1 MNTTSKIRGA
11 SGKKAMYWPG
21 AGGCMF
27 TSPLQHRAGGQ
38 TTTIHYLWDG
48 NSRATSP
55 WISGRSSHT
64 DATWPVMT
72 ITETGQ
78 RGCSYTTAWAGNV
91 PKYLPADPFKA
102 AYRCFQQII
111 GDLLFSI
118 MHLEENWEHIFCT
131 LKRKQHEPF
140 AHILDCGKSSTFETK
155 SSTLGP
161 CEQWKSVIW
170 KFLPWLAELKFK
182 VEVFP
187 KDQEVK
193 PWLTLKAHVQVC
205 MNHSISTKAK

>member
-38 TTTIHYLWDG
+38 TTTVHYLWDG

-118 MHLEENWEHIFCT
+118 MHLEEGGELRAHFLYSEKETAWTFCSHTWLWKVIYIWNKIFYPRSLWAVKICH
-131 LKRKQHEPF
+131 LEV
-140 AHILDCGKSSTFETK
+140 SSLVGRTEIQ
-155 SSTLGP
+155 SRSL
-161 CEQWKSVIW
+161 S
-170 KFLPWLAELKFK
+170 
-182 VEVFP
+182 
-187 KDQEVK
+187 
-193 PWLTLKAHVQVC
+193 
-205 MNHSISTKAK
+205 